1 VEDKDINKITDWI
14 KPRKGIISPD
24 LKVVVG
30 SNSLTVTYHPKSWKA
45 LYDLCDFSG
54 NIISKGELEKETSC
68 IDITKLKN
76 GSYSLWVVDGTDL
89 LKFNFTVNR

>member
-1 VEDKDINKITDWI
+1 MEDKDINKITDWTQ
-14 KPRKGIISPD
+14 KRTGIISPD
-24 LKVVVG
+24 LKVAVN
-30 SNSLTVTYHPKSWKA
+30 SNALTVTYTPKTWRA

-54 NIISKGELEKETSC
+54 NIIKKGELEEVTSD

-76 GSYSLWVVDGTDL
+76 GTYSLWVVDGADL

>member
-1 VEDKDINKITDWI
+1 MEDKDINKITDWI
-14 KPRKGIISPD
+14 KPRRGIISPD
-24 LKVVVG
+24 LKVIVS
-30 SNSLTVTYHPKSWKA
+30 SNTLSVTYSPKSWKA

-54 NIISKGELEKETSC
+54 NIISKGELGEVTSE

-76 GSYSLWVVDGTDL
+76 GSYSLWVVDGAEL